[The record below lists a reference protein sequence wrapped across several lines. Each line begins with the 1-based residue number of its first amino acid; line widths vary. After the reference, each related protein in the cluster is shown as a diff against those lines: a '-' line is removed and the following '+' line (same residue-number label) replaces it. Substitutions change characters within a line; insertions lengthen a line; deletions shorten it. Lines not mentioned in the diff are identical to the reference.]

1 MEINNQFKKN
11 KKDDFKLIF
20 FIKFI
25 LSSIFSLIFIKKT
38 NIERDFENEWKT
50 KGNKLIILNL
60 YWNKKENFDQFIE
73 FCNKKILKIY

>member
-50 KGNKLIILNL
+50 KGNQLIILNL